1 MLIELEGHVLF
12 AIKDEIGDEFHYI
25 WSANILKIIG
35 RHTEKINNNWKIQ
48 EFS

>member
-12 AIKDEIGDEFHYI
+12 VIKDEIGDEFHYI

-35 RHTEKINNNWKIQ
+35 RHTLMLIIETDLVI
-48 EFS
+48 

>member
-25 WSANILKIIG
+25 WSANILKIIE
-35 RHTEKINNNWKIQ
+35 RHTLMLIIETDLVI
-48 EFS
+48 